1 MSRRAAALFR
11 FMGGAFG
18 TPARWLRF
26 GDRRGNSFEMLCLLP
41 GGVVSWH
48 GQCFWDAV
56 VSVGHSG
63 SVGASWWVVV

>member
-1 MSRRAAALFR
+1 
-11 FMGGAFG
+11 
-18 TPARWLRF
+18 
-26 GDRRGNSFEMLCLLP
+26 MLCLLP
-41 GGVVSWH
+41 DGLVSLH